1 MLKEKIQLDFVS
13 AMKEKN
19 VISKTAL
26 SSLKSKITEAE
37 KLNGNKELN
46 DNEVVKVVT
55 NCIKQRKQSVEEF
68 TKGNRLELAENELNE
83 IKVLEV
89 YLPKQMTE
97 EEIETEVRTI
107 MESISDKT
115 NVQRLVGQTIGQFNK
130 KFTGTADITIVKNI
144 IEKIAS
150 SLYYTIFAT

>member
-1 MLKEKIQLDFVS
+1 MLKEKIQSDFVS

-26 SSLKSKITEAE
+26 SGLKAKITEAE
-37 KLNGNKELN
+37 KLNGNQELN
-46 DNEVVKVVT
+46 DNEIVKVVT

-107 MESISDKT
+107 MDSISDKT

-150 SLYYTIFAT
+150 SL

>member
-1 MLKEKIQLDFVS
+1 MLKEKIQSDFVS

-26 SSLKSKITEAE
+26 SGLKSKITEAE
-37 KLNGNKELN
+37 KSNGNQPLN
-46 DNEVVKVVT
+46 DNEIIKVIT
-55 NCIKQRKQSVEEF
+55 SCIKQRKQSVEEF
-68 TKGNRLELAENELNE
+68 TKGNRLDLAENELNE

-97 EEIETEVRTI
+97 EEIETEVKII
-107 MESISDKT
+107 MDTISDKS

-130 KFTGTADITIVKNI
+130 KFTGTADISIVKNI

-150 SLYYTIFAT
+150 SL

>member
-1 MLKEKIQLDFVS
+1 MLKEKIQSDFVS

-19 VISKTAL
+19 VVSKSAL
-26 SSLKSKITEAE
+26 SGLKAKITEAE
-37 KLNGNKELN
+37 KSNGNQPLN
-46 DNEVVKVVT
+46 DNEIIKVIT
-55 NCIKQRKQSVEEF
+55 SCIKQRKQSVEEF
-68 TKGNRLELAENELNE
+68 TKGNRLDLAENELNE

-97 EEIETEVRTI
+97 EEIETEVRII
-107 MESISDKT
+107 MDTISDKS

-130 KFTGTADITIVKNI
+130 KFTGTADISIVKNI

-150 SLYYTIFAT
+150 SL